1 MALRRDPT
9 GGARNQEAGFATELN
24 SDVLATVQLMGEET
38 ERIQVGSW
46 VANIYLRHPYVCA
59 QAAALIADAT
69 GGRMVLGLGLATSR
83 SIARSVSL
91 WSRPSPRCALRNRRR
106 RLAVRRGASDASATA
121 AIGASRPDLFRRA
134 DVADSRTR
142 RRTG

>member
-69 GGRMVLGLGLATSR
+69 GGGMVLGLGVNG

-91 WSRPSPRCALRNRRR
+91 WSRPSPRCALRNRLR